1 MPAKSSK
8 ISSQMEKGSPV
19 ERALRNSS
27 ELSKQEAA
35 KLAGESIAWLQ
46 NLIASDLKGR
56 RRLLLTDLA
65 NCNSDDSARWFW
77 NRWSKVLWPESHQS
91 LVDLANDL
99 RALWQIDH
107 AAALEVAVATGSLSP
122 QEDILN
128 HWLMWR
134 PSEAE
139 AQAYRKAQLE
149 FHERSLRRALRPEIA
164 ALTAANPEAFRAGFV
179 KSHKA
184 RTERSLQLGYTPFSC
199 SLQPSQPRASG
210 APAGQLIPDPL
221 NLRGML
227 IQGVFENWSHFK
239 QCANAT
245 CAAPYFI
252 AKRSDQLVCEA
263 GPCKAQRQREHSLKW
278 WNANRAKSPTTTR
291 S

>member
-1 MPAKSSK
+1 MPAKPSK
-8 ISSQMEKGSPV
+8 ISSQMEKGSPL
-19 ERALRNSS
+19 EKARRKTPN
-27 ELSKQEAA
+27 LSKQEAL
-35 KLAGESIAWLQ
+35 KLAGESIAWVKS
-46 NLIASDLKGR
+46 LIASDLKGR
-56 RRLLLTDLA
+56 RAHLLTDLA
-65 NCNSDDSARWFW
+65 NCDGDDGARWFW
-77 NRWSKVLWPESHQS
+77 KRWSRVLWPESHQS

-99 RALWQIDH
+99 RTIWRIDH
-107 AAALEVAVATGSLSP
+107 TAAAEVVFATGSMSP
-122 QEDILN
+122 QEDVLN
-128 HWLMWR
+128 RWLMWR

-139 AQAYRKAQLE
+139 AEAYRTARLA
-149 FHERSLRRALRPEIA
+149 FHERSLKRDLRPEIA
-164 ALTAANPEAFRAGFV
+164 ALAAANPGAFQAGFL

-184 RTERSLQLGYTPFSC
+184 RTKQSLQLGYAPFSC

-227 IQGVFENWSHFK
+227 IQGVFENWGHFK

-278 WNANRAKSPTTTR
+278 WNANRAKNPTTTQ